1 MSDSASAAD
10 LDREDRA
17 ARAAALDVARSFLVQ
32 APAGS
37 GKTELLIQRYL
48 ALLGIVERPEAVV
61 AMTFTRKA
69 AGEMRERIL
78 AALRDA
84 QAGRPVA
91 SDHAATT
98 RGLAHRVLR
107 RDADAGW
114 QLVAN
119 PARLAVV
126 TIDAYCA
133 GLAARAPVTT
143 GQGAP
148 PRFVDRAEPLHR
160 EAIEAAL
167 AALPAGDPAAARL
180 YAHVDGDVD
189 ALVDLLAA
197 LVARRDQWLPLVF
210 DHARGSLESSLL
222 AALGFDVAA
231 GLAVARDAVP
241 AAVVA
246 ALVPLQRYAAAA
258 LGEGEPLAS
267 ALLFAADHG
276 GLPPADAAALEVW
289 QRVVDWLLVKSG
301 PQVRRSVDRRCG
313 FPPGDK
319 SAAGVPRA
327 AMKEAMAAV
336 LAAVAGEPGLAAAL
350 DHVRMLP
357 PVTVAADSR
366 ALVDA
371 LFALLPSILAALQ
384 ATFRAHRVTDFT
396 EGVLKAL
403 EALGS
408 DESPEELLLRL
419 DGSVAHLLIDEFQD
433 TSFAQLELVRRLTA
447 GFVRG
452 DGRTLF
458 AVGDP
463 MQSIYRF
470 RAAEVRLFLDA
481 QASGAI
487 GEIEVTRLVLRRNFR
502 AQRELVEWVNAVF
515 PTVLGAR
522 SDPWRGL
529 VAFAPALP
537 QRPAL
542 SVPGVRIE
550 FVADVDAEARAVTES
565 VRAAL
570 ARGAREVAILVR
582 ARTHLV
588 AILPALRAAGIAY
601 TAVELETLAER
612 SAIRDLAALAHAL
625 AQPAD
630 RLAWLAVLRAPWC
643 GLALG
648 DLHAVAAAAVQAPL
662 LAAVLKP
669 DAVADLSADGHR
681 RLTRLAAV
689 LAPTLAARGLAP
701 LATRVRGAWLALG
714 GPATL
719 EEAVDVDAAERF
731 FSLLREH
738 ERGGDVADWDA
749 FIDALAALHFGGEP
763 AAAADAG
770 AVRVMTLH
778 RAKGLEFDTV
788 ILPALAR
795 STAPHERP
803 LLRWRRRPQGLLV
816 APGRARGGAEDL
828 LYRYLGA
835 LDEDEAGAELAR
847 LLYVGCTRAKAQL
860 HLIATVVAAA
870 DPAGSTWCKPPA
882 RSSLAALWP
891 GLPLPPVP
899 AAAAV
904 AGSAPTAPAAPAAP
918 PLRRLPPGWQ
928 PAAPAAGLAPA
939 RAERADAAPE
949 IVFDWA
955 QNVARHVG
963 VVAHR
968 VFAEIGRAGLDAWTP
983 ERLHASADRLRAE
996 LVEVGVVGAELDAA
1010 AAAVVDAIGGLL
1022 ADPRGRWLFDC
1033 SHTDAR
1039 SEWALSGVLDRELV
1053 RVVVDRS
1060 FVADGVRWI
1069 VDFKTG
1075 VHEGADVASFL
1086 AREEDRYRPQLDR
1099 YATLV
1104 RLLDPRPIRL
1114 GLYFPRLR
1122 GWREWAFAG

>member
-180 YAHVDGDVD
+180 YAHVDGDLD

-197 LVARRDQWLPLVF
+197 LVARRDQWLPLVA
-210 DHARGSLESSLL
+210 DHAGGGLESSLL

-231 GLAVARDAVP
+231 GLGVARDAVP
-241 AAVVA
+241 AAVAA
-246 ALVPLQRYAAAA
+246 ALVPLQHYAAAA
-258 LGEGEPLAS
+258 LGEGEPLAA
-267 ALLFAADHG
+267 ALQLAAGHG
-276 GLPPADAAALEVW
+276 GLPPADAAALEAW
-289 QRVVDWLLVKSG
+289 QRVVDWLLVKAG

-319 SAAGVPRA
+319 SAAGVQRT
-327 AMKEAMAAV
+327 AMKEAMAAA

-350 DHVRMLP
+350 DHVRVLP
-357 PVTVAADSR
+357 PVAVTADSR
-366 ALVDA
+366 SLVDA
-371 LFALLPSILAALQ
+371 LFALLPPILGALQ
-384 ATFRAHRVTDFT
+384 ATFRAHRGTDFT

-408 DESPEELLLRL
+408 DEAPEELLLRL
-419 DGSVAHLLIDEFQD
+419 DASVAHLLIDEFQD
-433 TSFAQLELVRRLTA
+433 TSYAQLELVRRLTA
-447 GFVRG
+447 GFVPG

-481 QASGAI
+481 QATGTI
-487 GEIEVTRLVLRRNFR
+487 GDIAVTRLVLRRNFR
-502 AQRELVEWVNAVF
+502 AQRGLVEWVNAVF

-522 SDPWRGL
+522 SDPWRGQ

-537 QRPAL
+537 QQPAL
-542 SVPGVRIE
+542 PVPAVRVD
-550 FVADVDAEARAVTES
+550 FVADVDAEARTVTGS

-570 ARGAREVAILVR
+570 GRGARDVAILVR

-643 GLALG
+643 GLTLA
-648 DLHAVAAAAVQAPL
+648 DLHAVAVAAAQAPL
-662 LAAVLKP
+662 LAAVLEP
-669 DAVADLSADGHR
+669 DAIAGLGADGRR
-681 RLTRLAAV
+681 RLARLAAV
-689 LAPTLAARGLAP
+689 LAPTLAARGRAP
-701 LATRVRGAWLALG
+701 FAGRVRGAWLALG

-719 EEAVDVDAAERF
+719 EEAVDVEAAERF
-731 FSLLREH
+731 FALLREH
-738 ERGGDVADWDA
+738 ERGGDLADWDA
-749 FIDALAALHFGGEP
+749 FVDALAALHLGGEP
-763 AAAADAG
+763 AVTAGEG

-788 ILPALAR
+788 ILPGLAR
-795 STAPHERP
+795 TAAAAERP

-816 APGRARGGAEDL
+816 APGRARGGAEDP

-835 LDEDEAGAELAR
+835 LGEDEAGAELAR
-847 LLYVGCTRAKAQL
+847 LLYVGCTRAKTQL
-860 HLIATVVAAA
+860 HLVATVATTD
-870 DPAGSTWCKPPA
+870 DPAGPAWCEPPA
-882 RSSLAALWP
+882 RSALAALWP

-899 AAAAV
+899 AAEPAAE
-904 AGSAPTAPAAPAAP
+904 PAPAAAAQAP

-928 PAAPAAGLAPA
+928 PPPPAAGLAPA
-939 RAERADAAPE
+939 RAAGADAAPAL
-949 IVFDWA
+949 VFEWA
-955 QNVARHVG
+955 QTVARHVG

-968 VFAEIGRAGLDAWTP
+968 VFAEIGRAGLDAWPP
-983 ERLHASADRLRAE
+983 ERLPASADRLRAE
-996 LVEVGVVGAELDAA
+996 LADEGVARSELDGAV
-1010 AAAVVDAIGGLL
+1010 AAVVDAVAGLL
-1022 ADPRGRWLFDC
+1022 AEPRGRWLFDR
-1033 SHTDAR
+1033 SHTEAR
-1039 SEWALSGVLDRELV
+1039 GEWALSGVLDHELV

-1075 VHEGADVASFL
+1075 VHEGADVAGFL
-1086 AREEDRYRPQLDR
+1086 AREEARYRPQLDR

-1104 RLLDPRPIRL
+1104 RLLDPRPIRV
-1114 GLYFPRLR
+1114 GLYFPRL
-1122 GWREWAFAG
+1122 GAWREWTFAG

>member
-1 MSDSASAAD
+1 MREPVPPLE

-17 ARAAALDVARSFLVQ
+17 AREAALDVTRSFLIQ

-48 ALLGIVERPEAVV
+48 ALLGSVDRPEAVV

-84 QAGRPVA
+84 LAGGPVD

-98 RGLAHRVLR
+98 RALARGALR
-107 RDADAGW
+107 RDAAAGW

-133 GLAARAPVTT
+133 GLAARAPVTS

-160 EAIEAAL
+160 EAIAAAL
-167 AALPAGDPAAARL
+167 AALPADDPAAARL
-180 YAHVDGDVD
+180 YAHVDGDVET
-189 ALVDLLAA
+189 LVDLVAA
-197 LVARRDQWLPLVF
+197 LVARRDQWLPLVVY
-210 DHARGSLESSLL
+210 HARGSLEPALV
-222 AALGFDVAA
+222 AALQFDVVA
-231 GLAVARDAVP
+231 GLAAARDAVP
-241 AAVVA
+241 AAVTA

-258 LGEGEPLAS
+258 LDDDPPLAA
-267 ALLFAADHG
+267 ALQLAADHG
-276 GLPPADAAALEVW
+276 GLPPAAAAMGEAW

-301 PQVRRSVDRRCG
+301 PQVRRSVDRRGG

-319 SAAGVPRA
+319 SAAGVQRA
-327 AMKEAMAAV
+327 AMKEAMAQA
-336 LAAVAGEPGLAAAL
+336 LAAVDAAPGAVDAL
-350 DHVRMLP
+350 DHVRVLP
-357 PVTVAADSR
+357 PVAVAPASR

-396 EGVLKAL
+396 EGVLTAL
-403 EALGS
+403 QALGS
-408 DESPEELLLRL
+408 DETPEDLLLRL
-419 DGSVAHLLIDEFQD
+419 DGSIAHLLIDEFQD

-447 GFVRG
+447 GFVPG

-481 QASGAI
+481 QASGRI
-487 GEIEVTRLVLRRNFR
+487 GDIAVTRLVLRRNFR
-502 AQRELVEWVNAVF
+502 AQRGLVDWVNAVF

-522 SDPWRGL
+522 SDPWRGQ

-537 QRPAL
+537 HRPAL
-542 SVPGVRIE
+542 PGPAVGIE
-550 FVADVDAEARAVTES
+550 FVGDDSAEARAVAVA

-588 AILPALRAAGIAY
+588 AILPVLRAAGIAY

-612 SAIRDLAALAHAL
+612 AAIRDLEALAHAL

-643 GLALG
+643 GLTLD
-648 DLHAVAAAAVQAPL
+648 DLHAVAAVPAPL
-662 LAAVLKP
+662 PAAMLEP
-669 DAVADLSADGHR
+669 AAVADLSADG
-681 RLTRLAAV
+681 RLRLDRLAAAI
-689 LAPTLAARGLAP
+689 APTLATRGRASF
-701 LATRVRGAWLALG
+701 AACVRGAWLALG
-714 GPATL
+714 GPAVL
-719 EEAVDVDAAERF
+719 DEAIDIEAAELF
-731 FSLLREH
+731 FGLLREH
-738 ERGGDVADWDA
+738 ERGGDIADWDA
-749 FIDALAALHFGGEP
+749 FVDALAALHFGGEP
-763 AAAADAG
+763 GTAADPA

-788 ILPALAR
+788 ILPGLAR
-795 STAPHERP
+795 TAAPQERP

-816 APGRARGGAEDL
+816 APGRARGGVEDP
-828 LYRYLGA
+828 LYRYLGV
-835 LDEDEAGAELAR
+835 LGDDEAGAELAR

-860 HLIATVVAAA
+860 HLVATVAATG
-870 DPAGSTWCKPPA
+870 DPAGPAWCRPPA
-882 RSSLAALWP
+882 RSALAALWP
-891 GLPLPPVP
+891 GLPLPPLP
-899 AAAAV
+899 ATPQAADR
-904 AGSAPTAPAAPAAP
+904 APATLAPP
-918 PLRRLPPGWQ
+918 PLRRVPSGWQ
-928 PAAPAAGLAPA
+928 PVRPAVGLAPPA
-939 RAERADAAPE
+939 TAGSGAAAA

-955 QNVARHVG
+955 QTLARHVG

-968 VFAEIGRAGLDAWTP
+968 VFAEIGRAGLAAWPP
-983 ERLHASADRLRAE
+983 ERVRATTDRLRTELAAE
-996 LVEVGVVGAELDAA
+996 GVAGADLQAAVAAVLDA
-1010 AAAVVDAIGGLL
+1010 VGGLL
-1022 ADPRGRWLFDC
+1022 GDPRGRWLFDRG
-1033 SHTDAR
+1033 HADAR
-1039 SEWALSGVLDRELV
+1039 SEWALSGVLDDELV

-1060 FVADGVRWI
+1060 FVAEGVRWI

-1075 VHEGADVASFL
+1075 VHEGADVAGFV
-1086 AREEDRYRPQLDR
+1086 AREEERYRPQLDR
-1099 YATLV
+1099 YARLV

-1114 GLYFPRLR
+1114 GLYFPRL
-1122 GWREWAFAG
+1122 GAWREWPFAD